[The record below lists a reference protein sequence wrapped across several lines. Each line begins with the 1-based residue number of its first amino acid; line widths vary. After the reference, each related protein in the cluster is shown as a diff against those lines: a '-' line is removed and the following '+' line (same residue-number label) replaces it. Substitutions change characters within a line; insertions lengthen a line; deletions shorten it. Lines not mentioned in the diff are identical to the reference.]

1 VQLDNKDRDQL
12 LHILLQTRR
21 LAKIAL
27 STRAITYSEQRL
39 ILNELDQATS
49 ILQTK
54 NSPIQETT

>member
-1 VQLDNKDRDQL
+1 MQLDNKDRDQL

-27 STRAITYSEQRL
+27 STRAITYAEQRL

-49 ILQTK
+49 ILRTV
-54 NSPIQETT
+54 PPA

>member
-1 VQLDNKDRDQL
+1 MQLDNKDRDQL

-27 STRAITYSEQRL
+27 STKAITCSEQQL

-49 ILQTK
+49 ILRTTNPPTK
-54 NSPIQETT
+54 ETT